1 MSVILSVN
9 NIEAAYGDATALFDV
24 SIKALEGQIT
34 SVIGSNGAG
43 KSTLLRSIMG
53 LMNIQQGSIFYFE
66 KQIQSLKTE
75 EIVRLG
81 ISLVP
86 EGRKLFPRL
95 TVTQNLFMG
104 GYINSESK
112 QTKEKM
118 EEMFQIFPRLRER
131 HKQLAG
137 TLSGGEQQMVA
148 IARGLMSSPKILLV
162 DEMSLGLAPIIVEE
176 LFDLLKKIR
185 QSGITIL
192 LVEQDVSTALS
203 IADRAYVMQT
213 GTIVLEGSA
222 KDIKNS
228 EVVQKAYL
236 GI

>member
-1 MSVILSVN
+1 
-9 NIEAAYGDATALFDV
+9 
-24 SIKALEGQIT
+24 
-34 SVIGSNGAG
+34 
-43 KSTLLRSIMG
+43 
-53 LMNIQQGSIFYFE
+53 
-66 KQIQSLKTE
+66 
-75 EIVRLG
+75 
-81 ISLVP
+81 
-86 EGRKLFPRL
+86 
-95 TVTQNLFMG
+95 
-104 GYINSESK
+104 
-112 QTKEKM
+112 
-118 EEMFQIFPRLRER
+118 
-131 HKQLAG
+131 
-137 TLSGGEQQMVA
+137 
-148 IARGLMSSPKILLV
+148 MSSPKILLV